1 MAVKYKVTPVRS
13 PLNAGGQTR
22 YIARP
27 CERKNLDINKLSE
40 YISDRTTVSRT
51 DVVAV
56 VYAFA
61 DAIPELLLDNNN
73 IHIPPLGVFSV
84 SFKSE
89 IHETPGDVTRKS
101 IQKLKIQFRPGKELK
116 QKLKQPDIS
125 KA

>member
-13 PLNAGGQTR
+13 PLSAGGQTR

-27 CERKNLDINKLSE
+27 CERKKLDINKLSE
-40 YISDRTTVSRT
+40 YISDRSTVSRI
-51 DVVAV
+51 DVMAV
-56 VYAFA
+56 VIAFA
-61 DAIPELLLDNNN
+61 ELIPELLLDNHN

-89 IHETPGDVTRKS
+89 IHETPEEVNSKS
-101 IQKLKIQFRPGKELK
+101 IKKLKIQFRPGKELK
-116 QKLKQPDIS
+116 GKLKVPDIT